1 MFIKQDYNAYESS
14 NYPGYFIRHQNY
26 RLKIDKDD
34 GSDLFKKDASFFK
47 ESSEFIY
54 LCFLFVL
61 FYYITNELDIRLFSI
76 IKNSLLNHNA
86 KIKTYKELKL

>member
-1 MFIKQDYNAYESS
+1 MLSILTCNFIKKKIKCFDQNIKQHKQEIKPLSFIKQDYNAYESS

-47 ESSEFIY
+47 ESSEF
-54 LCFLFVL
+54 F
-61 FYYITNELDIRLFSI
+61 
-76 IKNSLLNHNA
+76 
-86 KIKTYKELKL
+86 